1 MSFMPPHWQ
10 VGSLKLVSPG
20 TTRIDKTK
28 YEGPLEY
35 VFKNKHFVFSGY
47 VMLGHMMILFLS
59 FCGTGVLFSIVA
71 APVYTFSTSA

>member
-47 VMLGHMMILFLS
+47 VTLLPVIY
-59 FCGTGVLFSIVA
+59 VLQVCVPLELVS
-71 APVYTFSTSA
+71 Y